1 MAEISSM
8 ENTTQSRYCP
18 IVFVL
23 GLPGSGKGTLCKLVA
38 DQSDISGHRYCH
50 ISTGDYLRE
59 LCKSEVSDD
68 TLSFDLNR
76 IRKHLRESKLLPSH
90 VLVPVL
96 EHKISSIPKE
106 SNATTT
112 WLIDGFPR
120 NMETALVFEEKV
132 NKHPTFG
139 TVPGNRKSANLV
151 SVPDWQAGE
160 SHCFRVRTRRCP
172 APVPESRQGEKRRRE
187 ALHTAVRG
195 VRREHESNPRALW
208 KRSGIG
214 M

>member
-1 MAEISSM
+1 M

-120 NMETALVFEEKV
+120 NMETALVFEEKIGKPV
-132 NKHPTFG
+132 KVIVLECARDVAQHRFLSRG
-139 TVPGNRKSANLV
+139 RERSDDEKL
-151 SVPDWQAGE
+151 
-160 SHCFRVRTRRCP
+160 FTRRYEEYVENMK
-172 APVPESRQGEKRRRE
+172 AI
-187 ALHTAVRG
+187 
-195 VRREHESNPRALW
+195 REHYGSALESICVDGTREESLAEFIRVLPQN
-208 KRSGIG
+208 
-214 M
+214 